1 MAEGVRHLE
10 EALVL
15 RLLELHKVATESAV
29 LRYRLVLDQTLGVFI
44 AIHLLLVIR
53 VFVGNRAAVV
63 IGPRDLLLVL
73 SLDRPIKI
81 HKQQNEYIETF
92 CSLVGF

>member
-29 LRYRLVLDQTLGVFI
+29 LVLDQTLGVFI

-81 HKQQNEYIETF
+81 HKQQNGYIETF